1 MPRLWQRH
9 LKDSSTKRVPL
20 IARFVGAKG
29 PRSWIVGV
37 NVLLQTKRSTFV
49 FFHLEHTAVVLML
62 GEGIFGLLH
71 LVVVLVL
78 CIGIIV
84 PLGRLVAEDD
94 TTRQVSINVV
104 GLVRLTGNDL
114 IPKTTTRAEAM

>member
-1 MPRLWQRH
+1 VSL
-9 LKDSSTKRVPL
+9 V
-20 IARFVGAKG
+20 ARFVGAKR

-37 NVLLQTKRSTFV
+37 NVLLQTKRATFV
-49 FFHLEHTAVVLML
+49 FFHLEHTSVVLML

-78 CIGIIV
+78 CIGIVV
-84 PLGRLVAEDD
+84 PLGRLIAEND
-94 TTRQVSINVV
+94 TARQVTVNVV

-114 IPKTTTRAEAM
+114 HSENAPNGAEGTVGCVFGI